1 MHASGVSLGM
11 PSGLAQ
17 SLFMFLCFWGMI
29 ARGSWVLRPLG
40 SAHDSVMFLSL
51 SLWGMI
57 ARGSWVLRPLGSA
70 HDLVMFLSPSL
81 PLLCPDCLGVLGP
94 LTLGFCPCPSLPPL

>member
-1 MHASGVSLGM
+1 M
-11 PSGLAQ
+11 PSGSAHDLILSL
-17 SLFMFLCFWGMI
+17 SLFVGNWGMI

-81 PLLCPDCLGVLGP
+81 PLLGNDCKGVLGP
-94 LTLGFCPCPSLPPL
+94 